1 MPHPHPTPPAAHA
14 AAPDPRAACDELDRL
29 MSRCACLAGGLELI
43 LSGSGLPYGLER
55 DRLCQE
61 LTALIEETARHASRL
76 LNSTPLQG
84 A

>member
-1 MPHPHPTPPAAHA
+1 MVDVLSQLRERAKRRRARIVLPETL
-14 AAPDPRAACDELDRL
+14 DPRTVSARA
-29 MSRCACLAGGLELI
+29 M
-43 LSGSGLPYGLER
+43 LER